1 MNSLGIAYAG
11 TAREDISELI
21 SPSVSDSSVSMEI
34 ASLAA
39 LALGFVFVGSGNGEI
54 AGSILEALM
63 ERDEKDLNEK
73 WSRFMALALGLLY
86 LGP

>member
-1 MNSLGIAYAG
+1 
-11 TAREDISELI
+11 
-21 SPSVSDSSVSMEI
+21 MEI

-54 AGSILEALM
+54 AGSILEVMM
-63 ERDEKDLNEK
+63 EREEKDLNEK

-86 LGP
+86 LGSSAFSSSRVID